1 MQNSSVSLV
10 TALVTG
16 IIVFLFAVAWVTAK
30 AALNTLRLAK
40 NSVGPARKTFWST
53 IGRVIKLGLCLAVL
67 VLALIAWQANEIKNA
82 DEKKPVPSPSASR
95 R

>member
-40 NSVGPARKTFWST
+40 NSVGPARKTFWSMV
-53 IGRVIKLGLCLAVL
+53 GKVIKVGIWLVVL
-67 VLALIAWQANEIKNA
+67 IIALVAWQANEMKGA
-82 DEKKPVPSPSASR
+82 DEQKPVPSPSVSR

>member
-40 NSVGPARKTFWST
+40 NSVGPARKTFWSMV
-53 IGRVIKLGLCLAVL
+53 GKVIKIGIWLVVL
-67 VLALIAWQANEIKNA
+67 VIALVAWQANDIKDA
-82 DEKKPVPSPSASR
+82 DEKKPVPSPSVSR

>member
-40 NSVGPARKTFWST
+40 NSVGPARKTFWSMV
-53 IGRVIKLGLCLAVL
+53 GKVIKVGIWLVVL
-67 VLALIAWQANEIKNA
+67 IIALVAWQANEMKDA
-82 DEKKPVPSPSASR
+82 DEQKPVPSPSVSR

>member
-40 NSVGPARKTFWST
+40 NSVGPARKTFWSMV
-53 IGRVIKLGLCLAVL
+53 GKVIKVGIWLVVL
-67 VLALIAWQANEIKNA
+67 VIALVAWQANEMNDA
-82 DEKKPVPSPSASR
+82 NEKKPVPSPSVSR

>member
-16 IIVFLFAVAWVTAK
+16 IVVFLFAVAWVTAK

-40 NSVGPARKTFWST
+40 NSVGPARQTFWST
-53 IGRVIKLGLCLAVL
+53 IGRVFKVGVWLVVL
-67 VLALIAWQANEIKNA
+67 VIVLIAWQANDIKNA
-82 DEKKPVPSPSASR
+82 DEKKPVPSPSVSR